1 MFKAYWIAGTSK
13 RDRES
18 RLGNAKKTI
27 TLVRTIGHH
36 WCENL
41 YLDLTTDASIKEV
54 KREKSRTRRYA
65 KTWLEANF
73 VDI

>member
-1 MFKAYWIAGTSK
+1 MQ
-13 RDRES
+13 
-18 RLGNAKKTI
+18 KTI
-27 TLVRTIGHH
+27 TLVRTIGPH

-73 VDI
+73 IDA

>member
-1 MFKAYWIAGTSK
+1 MQ
-13 RDRES
+13 
-18 RLGNAKKTI
+18 KTI

-41 YLDLTTDASIKEV
+41 YLDLMGASIKEV

-73 VDI
+73 IDA

>member
-1 MFKAYWIAGTSK
+1 MQ
-13 RDRES
+13 
-18 RLGNAKKTI
+18 KTI

-54 KREKSRTRRYA
+54 KERRV
-65 KTWLEANF
+65 EQG
-73 VDI
+73 DMPRHG